1 MSDLKWYQRPLP
13 DVVAETKVFL
23 LAKSVL
29 SRIVLP
35 GFHGLP
41 LWYVLSFFYQ
51 GLQHG
56 SLGMRAAALSYNFFL
71 AIFPA
76 ILFFFTLVP
85 YLPIENL
92 TAEVL
97 QLMRDVLPEDIYK
110 VSAGTIVDIVSIK
123 RTGLLSLVLFTSLYF
138 ASSGI
143 TSIIQ
148 AFNSTFHT
156 IERRKWWQQRVVSL
170 SLTLMGFISVIT
182 MALFFLFSDIA
193 VASFMNKQMVNK
205 SVVEVLV
212 NIIKFL
218 FAVFMTFLGISS
230 LYFYGP
236 SKRKGHFKFFSPG
249 SIVATVLFLASS
261 YGFSVYLTYFNSYNK
276 LYGSIGT
283 IILLLV
289 WINLNAWVLLLGF
302 ELNASIRSARHTR
315 DADQPKVDNS

>member
-1 MSDLKWYQRPLP
+1 
-13 DVVAETKVFL
+13 
-23 LAKSVL
+23 
-29 SRIVLP
+29 
-35 GFHGLP
+35 
-41 LWYVLSFFYQ
+41 
-51 GLQHG
+51 
-56 SLGMRAAALSYNFFL
+56 
-71 AIFPA
+71 
-76 ILFFFTLVP
+76 
-85 YLPIENL
+85 
-92 TAEVL
+92 
-97 QLMRDVLPEDIYK
+97 MRDVLPEDIYK

-170 SLTLMGFISVIT
+170 SLTLMGFLSVI
-182 MALFFLFSDIA
+182 MVALLFLFSDIA
-193 VASFMNKQMVNK
+193 VASFMNKQMISK
-205 SVVEVLV
+205 SFVEVVV
-212 NIIKFL
+212 NIIKFS

-302 ELNASIRSARHTR
+302 ELNASIRSARHTK
-315 DADQPKVDNS
+315 DSTPTESN